1 MGTSGTTRANSYV
14 VQKGDTLSQI
24 VWRQYHTMA
33 YMEQVKKVNNIQN
46 ENEIQIGQRI
56 ILPLYRK

>member
-1 MGTSGTTRANSYV
+1 MGTSGATRANSYV